1 MEILIDFGGLELGK
15 FCEVDRRLVGS
26 AFSVNLLA
34 SWLSWHPRHSAPMI
48 VCYISNFCAGSP
60 AHFHTFPIPA
70 VFPKFN
76 YLPSSS
82 PSSTS
87 TCLPNPSPSTSHPSS
102 IHLSQTL
109 TPIYPSYSSIFNPLL
124 TSSHLCPNEYSFSKP
139 IILHLDY
146 YTKSYSSLYKDVY
159 LYFIPFVA
167 QTKDERRL
175 PYLTLIPTKPTH

>member
-26 AFSVNLLA
+26 ALSQSVNLLA

-87 TCLPNPSPSTSHPSS
+87 TCLPNPSRSTSHPSS

-146 YTKSYSSLYKDVY
+146 YIKSYSSLYKDVC
-159 LYFIPFVA
+159 LYFDTF
-167 QTKDERRL
+167 RRIDKRWAKTSI
-175 PYLTLIPTKPTH
+175 PYLNPY